1 MNVRFHSLAEHELRE
16 AETYIEAHRTRWGD
30 KFSERADEALRFAL
44 SKPGRCVQTYGSLF
58 CSVRVERFPY
68 RIYYEWVGEWR
79 TVYAV
84 HHAGRRERSLV
95 ARRTT

>member
-16 AETYIEAHRTRWGD
+16 AEQYIEAHRTHWGA
-30 KFSERADEALRFAL
+30 KFRDRVDEALRFAL
-44 SKPGRCVQTYGSLF
+44 SKPGRCVQSYGPLF
-58 CSVRVERFPY
+58 CSVKVERFPY
-68 RIYYEWVGEWR
+68 RIYYEWVGEWM

-84 HHAGRRERSLV
+84 HRASRRERSWV